1 MLVPALNAAL
11 LHSLRPRRPACRRA
25 QASSTVMAVAFAV
38 TSALAASGIAAGFA
52 PRIARAQP
60 ADAATFPSRPI
71 RMVVPYVPGG
81 LPDTMGR
88 IVAQRMGEAFRRA
101 VVIDNRPGAGGIIG
115 TEIVARALPDGYTLL
130 VADLGQTAITPAM
143 TPKLPYDIQR
153 DFAPVSL
160 LGTAPFFLAVNA
172 STGVSTLNAFVAYAR
187 ARKGSASYGSS
198 GVGSPHH
205 LAMEML
211 RARLGIDLVHVPY
224 KGSGQSTPALVSG
237 EVPVLF
243 TVLPTVSAHVKAG
256 AVRLLGVASP
266 ARSSQAPEVPT
277 FAELGVK
284 DFVLLPSVSV
294 LAPSGT
300 PAAIIER
307 LAAEIGRAVKHP
319 DSVQKLSAM
328 GIDAVGSTPAEY
340 AKQLVADIELFQQ
353 AVRASGVKAE

>member
-1 MLVPALNAAL
+1 MVVPALHASALPPLQRCGAAG
-11 LHSLRPRRPACRRA
+11 RRRA
-25 QASSTVMAVAFAV
+25 QAAAAFVAVL
-38 TSALAASGIAAGFA
+38 TGIAASLMSA
-52 PRIARAQP
+52 MVHAQP
-60 ADAATFPSRPI
+60 ADPATFPSRPI

-81 LPDTMGR
+81 LPDTLGR
-88 IVAQRMGEAFRRA
+88 IVAQRLGEAFRSP
-101 VVIDNRPGAGGIIG
+101 VLVDNRPGAGGIIG
-115 TEIVARALPDGYTLL
+115 TELVARALPDGYTLL

-143 TPKLPYDIQR
+143 TPKLPYDIRR

-172 STGVSTLNAFVAYAR
+172 GTGVSTLKEFVAFAR

-256 AVRLLGVASP
+256 TLRLLGVAS
-266 ARSSQAPEVPT
+266 ATRSGQAPDVPT

-294 LAPSGT
+294 LAPAGT
-300 PAAIIER
+300 PSAVIER
-307 LAAEIGRAVKHP
+307 LAVEIARAVKHP

-328 GIDAVGSTPAEY
+328 GIDPVGSTPAEY
-340 AKQLVADIELFQQ
+340 AKQLLADIELFQQ

>member
-1 MLVPALNAAL
+1 MTVFDPAL
-11 LHSLRPRRPACRRA
+11 HMSHGRRA
-25 QASSTVMAVAFAV
+25 LRARLLPRALVAAAAGIAVSLAP
-38 TSALAASGIAAGFA
+38 ALAAAAA
-52 PRIARAQP
+52 PAGTAET
-60 ADAATFPSRPI
+60 AAFPSRPI

-81 LPDTMGR
+81 LPDTLGR
-88 IVAQRMGEAFRRA
+88 IVAQRMGDAFRSP
-101 VVIDNRPGAGGIIG
+101 VLVDNRPGAGGIIG
-115 TEIVARALPDGYTLL
+115 TELVARALPDGYTLL

-143 TPKLPYDIQR
+143 TPKLPYDIKR

-160 LGTAPFFLAVNA
+160 LGTSPFFLAVNA
-172 STGVSTLNAFVAYAR
+172 GTGVSTLKEFVAFAR

-198 GVGSPHH
+198 GIGSPHH

-211 RARLGIDLVHVPY
+211 RARLGIELVHVPY

-237 EVPVLF
+237 EVPALF

-256 AVRLLGVASP
+256 TLRLLGVAS
-266 ARSSQAPEVPT
+266 ATRSAQAPEVPT

-300 PAAIIER
+300 PRAVIER
-307 LAAEIGRAVKHP
+307 LAGEIAKAVKHP
-319 DSVQKLSAM
+319 ESVQKLSAM
-328 GIDAVGSTPAEY
+328 GIDPVGSTPAEY
-340 AKQLVADIELFQQ
+340 AKQLQADIELFVQ